1 MNVIWADKNAT
12 GLLKL
17 VPWFEYRHPVVFA
30 RIRVVAG
37 VWLLILTA
45 ILYGYGRGG
54 WWAVLLIPAGT
65 ADFYLAHLLYRL
77 PGAAN
82 ASPGD
87 ALIDAE

>member
-54 WWAVLLIPAGT
+54 WWGCPAGT
-65 ADFYLAHLLYRL
+65 GRNSGLLPRPSL
-77 PGAAN
+77 VSP
-82 ASPGD
+82 ASERPMQVQVT
-87 ALIDAE
+87 L